1 MLSWFDQGKTSMLPY
16 AQGGIVPQKGV
27 PMETIN
33 VEGLPEPVVRAVEA
47 MVQTLREQLVK
58 GEKKEPV
65 ELPTWRGAVIGSLR
79 RKDIYDDVA

>member
-1 MLSWFDQGKTSMLPY
+1 MLNEE
-16 AQGGIVPQKGV
+16 IVPQKEV
-27 PMETIN
+27 SMETIN

-65 ELPTWRGAVIGSLR
+65 EFPLWRGTVIGSLR
-79 RKDIYDDVA
+79 REAIYDDVA